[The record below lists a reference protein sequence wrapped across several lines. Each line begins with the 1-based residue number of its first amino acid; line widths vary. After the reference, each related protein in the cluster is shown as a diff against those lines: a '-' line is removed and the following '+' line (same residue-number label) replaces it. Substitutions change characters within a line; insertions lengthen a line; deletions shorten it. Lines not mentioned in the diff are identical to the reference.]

1 MSEDHPV
8 SRLRWAAV
16 GAAVAITL
24 GAGGIGVVRAAVT
37 SGPKPVFLP
46 ITPCRL
52 VDTRPPPA
60 NVGARATP
68 LGPGEIA
75 TFAVHGTNGHCAI
88 PAGALAISANVTI
101 TTPSSNGFMTVFPAD
116 APLPNASN
124 LNWVAGQA
132 PTPNAVTVDLSA
144 DGKIKVFNERG
155 TVNVIIDIVG
165 YYDDHT
171 HDDRYYTKA
180 QVNSLPASSIFAG
193 GGINRDGTLTTSLPT
208 FGSTWTASR
217 TGTGAYSIN
226 LPGLNPGCTNQDF
239 PLVILTAF
247 DDPGAI
253 VGYNTANTTC
263 ASGNTSLAIWTTN
276 AAGAAADVR
285 FQFLAFLPGA
295 APALSQSP
303 RSNGGV
309 PATGGTAYSQC
320 TITRDGAV
328 SCS

>member
-1 MSEDHPV
+1 MSQDHPV

-16 GAAVAITL
+16 GAAVAVTL
-24 GAGGIGVVRAAVT
+24 GAGGIGVVRAAVD
-37 SGPKPVFLP
+37 SGPRPVFLP

-75 TFAVHGTNGHCAI
+75 TFAVHGTHGHCAI
-88 PAGALAISANVTI
+88 PAGAVAITTNVTI
-101 TTPSSNGFMTVFPAD
+101 TSPTSNGFMTVFPAD
-116 APLPNASN
+116 APLPNSSN

-144 DGKIKVFNERG
+144 DGRIKVFNERG
-155 TVNVIIDIVG
+155 SVNLIIDIVG

-193 GGINRDGTLTTSLPT
+193 GGVNRDGTRVSSLPE
-208 FGSTWTASR
+208 FGSTWTSSR
-217 TGTGAYSIN
+217 TGTGTYAIN
-226 LPGLNPGCTNQDF
+226 VPGLDPGCTSPDF

-253 VGYNTANTTC
+253 VNYDTASTTC
-263 ASGNTSLAIWTTN
+263 ATGNTSLSVRTTN
-276 AAGAAADVR
+276 AAGAATDVR

-295 APALSQSP
+295 APNLTRSAGTSQ
-303 RSNGGV
+303 
-309 PATGGTAYSQC
+309 TGGTTYTQC
-320 TITRDGAV
+320 TTTRNGAV
-328 SCS
+328 ICS